1 MFVANG
7 TEQESESEPE
17 AGNGRRA
24 STSRPR
30 RRDMAVQVIFY
41 CFLKKCCVC
50 ISSVTVLIFSF

>member
-17 AGNGRRA
+17 AENGRRA

-50 ISSVTVLIFSF
+50 ISGE